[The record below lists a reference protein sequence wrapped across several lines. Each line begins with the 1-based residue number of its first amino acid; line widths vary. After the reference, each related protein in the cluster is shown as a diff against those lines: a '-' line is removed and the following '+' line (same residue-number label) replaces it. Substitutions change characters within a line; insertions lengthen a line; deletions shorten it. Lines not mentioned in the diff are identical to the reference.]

1 MDNKNQQRSS
11 YMAKPGQQSSS
22 EQAFSNVPEVTLEKV
37 ASYGVY
43 DKDNRRIG
51 TTTAI
56 WTDKTRHPAFVG
68 VKTTWLFGKTHI
80 VPAYSADVN
89 HATERI
95 RLAYREEDVKNAP
108 AYAPDAELGPDRE
121 REIFTFYR
129 GKGVQ

>member
-1 MDNKNQQRSS
+1 MAKQEQRSL
-11 YMAKPGQQSSS
+11 S
-22 EQAFSNVPEVTLEKV
+22 EQTFSGVPEITLEKI
-37 ASYGVY
+37 ASYSVY
-43 DKDNRRIG
+43 DKNNRRIG

-80 VPAYSADVN
+80 VPAYGAEVN

-108 AYAPDAELGPDRE
+108 AYDPNTELGPDRE
-121 REIFTFYR
+121 
-129 GKGVQ
+129 